1 MDIVF
6 RTATLSDK
14 TAIENLFMEMLRSI
28 YQTEK
33 VNGYESDYL
42 YRFFADSEDRIIV
55 AEFDNTV
62 IGYISI
68 ELKRED
74 VPFAYLDDFCV
85 QKEYRS
91 RGIGTKL
98 LQLSE
103 AYINENGISD
113 ILLHVETANTS
124 AQKLYK
130 KNGYEILKT
139 DGSRILMKKHIC
151 L

>member
-1 MDIVF
+1 MDMVF
-6 RTATLSDK
+6 RTATLGDK
-14 TAIENLFMEMLRSI
+14 TAIENLFIEMMRSI
-28 YQTEK
+28 YQTEE
-33 VNGYESDYL
+33 VNAYESDYL
-42 YRFFADSEDRIIV
+42 YRFFDNSENRIIV
-55 AEFDNTV
+55 AEFENTV
-62 IGYISI
+62 IGYISV

-98 LQLSE
+98 LLLSE
-103 AYINENGISD
+103 SYSNENGISD
-113 ILLHVETANTS
+113 ILLHVESANTS
-124 AQKLYK
+124 AQRLYER
-130 KNGYEILKT
+130 NGYEILKI

>member
-6 RTATLSDK
+6 RTATLRDK
-14 TAIENLFMEMLRSI
+14 TAIENLFIEMLRSI
-28 YQTEK
+28 YQKEI
-33 VNGYESDYL
+33 VVGYESDYL
-42 YRFFADSEDRIIV
+42 NRFFIDSEDRVII
-55 AEFDNTV
+55 AELNNTV
-62 IGYISI
+62 IGYISV
-68 ELKRED
+68 ELKREN

-85 QKEYRS
+85 QKKYRS

-103 AYINENGISD
+103 IYANENGITD
-113 ILLHVETANTS
+113 ILLHVETANLS

-139 DGSRILMKKHIC
+139 DGSRILMKKHLC

>member
-14 TAIENLFMEMLRSI
+14 TAIENLFVEMLRSI

-55 AEFDNTV
+55 AEFDDTV
-62 IGYISI
+62 IGYISV

-74 VPFAYLDDFCV
+74 LPFAYLDDFCV

-103 AYINENGISD
+103 AYANENRVSD

-124 AQKLYK
+124 AQRLYK
-130 KNGYEILKT
+130 KMGYEILKT
-139 DGSRILMKKHIC
+139 DESRILMKKHIC
-151 L
+151 

>member
-124 AQKLYK
+124 AQRLYK

>member
-6 RTATLSDK
+6 RTATLCDK
-14 TAIENLFMEMLRSI
+14 TAIENLFIEMLRSI
-28 YQTEK
+28 YQKEI
-33 VNGYESDYL
+33 VVGYESDYL
-42 YRFFADSEDRIIV
+42 NRFFIDSEDRVII
-55 AEFDNTV
+55 AELNNTV
-62 IGYISI
+62 IGYISV
-68 ELKRED
+68 ELKREN

-91 RGIGTKL
+91 CGIGTKL

-103 AYINENGISD
+103 IYANENGITD
-113 ILLHVETANTS
+113 ILLHVETANLS

-139 DGSRILMKKHIC
+139 DGSRILMKKQLC

>member
-28 YQTEK
+28 YQMEK

-91 RGIGTKL
+91 HGIGTKL

-103 AYINENGISD
+103 AYANENGISD
-113 ILLHVETANTS
+113 ILLHVETANTF
-124 AQKLYK
+124 AQRLYK
-130 KNGYEILKT
+130 KNGYEILKA

>member
-6 RTATLSDK
+6 RTATLRDK
-14 TAIENLFMEMLRSI
+14 TAIENLFIEMLRSI
-28 YQTEK
+28 YQKEI
-33 VNGYESDYL
+33 VVGYESDYL
-42 YRFFADSEDRIIV
+42 NRFFNDSEDRVII
-55 AEFDNTV
+55 AELNNTV
-62 IGYISI
+62 IGYISV
-68 ELKRED
+68 ELKREN

-103 AYINENGISD
+103 IYANENGITD
-113 ILLHVETANTS
+113 ILLHVETANLS

-139 DGSRILMKKHIC
+139 DGSRILMKKHLC

>member
-55 AEFDNTV
+55 AEFDDTV
-62 IGYISI
+62 IGYISV

-124 AQKLYK
+124 AQRLYK
-130 KNGYEILKT
+130 KIGYEILKT

>member
-6 RTATLSDK
+6 RTATLRDK
-14 TAIENLFMEMLRSI
+14 TAIEDLFIEMLRSI
-28 YQTEK
+28 YQKEI
-33 VNGYESDYL
+33 VVGYESDYL
-42 YRFFADSEDRIIV
+42 NRFFIDSEDRVII
-55 AEFDNTV
+55 AELSNTV
-62 IGYISI
+62 IGYISV
-68 ELKRED
+68 ELKREN

-103 AYINENGISD
+103 IYANENGITD
-113 ILLHVETANTS
+113 ILLHVETANLS

-139 DGSRILMKKHIC
+139 DGSRILMKKHLC